1 MSTKFHGLMSLGLVG
16 AAVVIA
22 AVTAFAESLL
32 LGVVYLAV
40 CAGAIAAVINAY
52 CAKCPCKANC
62 GHVIPG
68 KLALMLTHRRPGPF
82 TKGDLA
88 IVGVGLLILLGVPNV
103 WMRQNATLTVVFWVL
118 VVVGVVQIRS
128 FVCRACGN
136 NLCPLNKAYSASVGQ
151 RGP

>member
-1 MSTKFHGLMSLGLVG
+1 MGTKFHGLMSLGLVG
-16 AAVVIA
+16 GAVVIA

-32 LGVVYLAV
+32 LGVVYVAICAV
-40 CAGAIAAVINAY
+40 AVVAVINSY

-68 KLALMLTHRRPGPF
+68 KLALMLTHRKPGPF

-88 IVGVGLLILLGVPNV
+88 IVGVGLVVLLGLPNV
-103 WMRQNATLTVVFWVL
+103 WLWGNTTLLVVFWAL
-118 VVVGVVQIRS
+118 VIVGVAQIRS

-136 NLCPLNKAYSASVGQ
+136 NLCPLNKAYGASMGQ
-151 RGP
+151 QGR